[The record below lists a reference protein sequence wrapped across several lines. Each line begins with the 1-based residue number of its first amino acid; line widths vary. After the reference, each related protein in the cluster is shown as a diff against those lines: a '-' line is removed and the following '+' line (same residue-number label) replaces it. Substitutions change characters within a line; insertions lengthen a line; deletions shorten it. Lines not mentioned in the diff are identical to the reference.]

1 MDGRKLSADCGRENG
16 VALRIIL
23 SVIIAVCV
31 SASAIAGEHG
41 LPLHQ
46 CAVTSVNASRELRVQ
61 CTIEEPVME
70 DILTALSC
78 KVWQKFHGSKYDI
91 FVIDWDYEVESLDN
105 TPWGTALFIGNRLD
119 SVKIRQ
125 LRNSQAVG
133 YRLYTKNLIVKN

>member
-1 MDGRKLSADCGRENG
+1 M
-16 VALRIIL
+16 ALQMIL
-23 SVIIAVCV
+23 SVIFAVCV
-31 SASAIAGEHG
+31 SVSAFAAEQG

-46 CAVTSVNASRELRVQ
+46 CAVTSVNATRELQVQ

-78 KVWQKFHGSKYDI
+78 KVWQKYHGAKYDL

-105 TPWGTALFIGNRLD
+105 TPWGIALFIGKRLD

-125 LRNSQAVG
+125 LRNRHAVG
-133 YRLYTKNLIVKN
+133 YRLYTKNLVLAK